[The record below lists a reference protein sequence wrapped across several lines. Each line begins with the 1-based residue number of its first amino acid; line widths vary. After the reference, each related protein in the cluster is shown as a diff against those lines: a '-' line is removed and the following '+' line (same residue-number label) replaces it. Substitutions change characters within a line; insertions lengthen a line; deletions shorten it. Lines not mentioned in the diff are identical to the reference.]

1 MKLVCT
7 FGCQLVK
14 CQIILGD
21 RICSNCF
28 VVKTPLWRRDP
39 KSGGHLCNAC
49 GLYQRNNSGSARPLE
64 RPKNTRVVCTDNCVG
79 IKCVCTYFNNFKKVL
94 LKTSTLTVLQ
104 LLANLWQRNANI
116 TSILCTI
123 MSLLI
128 VFFPQTSSKHKGKK
142 CYNCQAEKT
151 TLWRQITEQKITVCN
166 ACGLYYNL
174 HNVSVT
180 PSLLFVMRRSPFLCN
195 IALFL

>member
-1 MKLVCT
+1 MKSGLLLKKGFLENLDRFFSDSPISCDENLKLVCT

-64 RPKNTRVVCTDNCVG
+64 RPKNTRVVCIDICVG
-79 IKCVCTYFNNFKKVL
+79 IKCVP
-94 LKTSTLTVLQ
+94 
-104 LLANLWQRNANI
+104 I
-116 TSILCTI
+116 
-123 MSLLI
+123 
-128 VFFPQTSSKHKGKK
+128 
-142 CYNCQAEKT
+142 
-151 TLWRQITEQKITVCN
+151 
-166 ACGLYYNL
+166 
-174 HNVSVT
+174 
-180 PSLLFVMRRSPFLCN
+180 
-195 IALFL
+195 